1 MPPHPDNPPPPAG
14 TLNHMMNRAVSAA
27 YRRARRIVIFVI
39 GATVVLLGVALLVL
53 PGPGIVVMVLGLAIL
68 ATEFVWARVWLKRL
82 RSGARHGWRRTRRWL
97 RRTKADAPASAGDSH
112 GNGGLS

>member
-1 MPPHPDNPPPPAG
+1 
-14 TLNHMMNRAVSAA
+14 MNRWKRANDAVNHAVSAA

-68 ATEFVWARVWLKRL
+68 ATEFVWARVWLRRL
-82 RSGARHGWRRTRRWL
+82 KSGAQDGWRRTRGWFGRGKVNASSPL
-97 RRTKADAPASAGDSH
+97 PPADDRH
-112 GNGGLS
+112 GNGGPS